1 MTTVRKNLEERTG
14 CLYEIG
20 RAAGKN
26 TDGNRNRK
34 FQRDAGKW
42 KLLRGQDQDDR
53 RISGGWGQGDF
64 AHAPQT
70 FWQDS
75 QYVHAGRV
83 F

>member
-1 MTTVRKNLEERTG
+1 MMTMQESLEKRMG
-14 CLYEIG
+14 CLYEID
-20 RAAGKN
+20 RAAGKS

-42 KLLRGQDQDDR
+42 KLLRGQDQNDR
-53 RISGGWGQGDF
+53 RISGGRGQGDF

-70 FWQDS
+70 LWKDTE
-75 QYVHAGRV
+75 YVYAGGV